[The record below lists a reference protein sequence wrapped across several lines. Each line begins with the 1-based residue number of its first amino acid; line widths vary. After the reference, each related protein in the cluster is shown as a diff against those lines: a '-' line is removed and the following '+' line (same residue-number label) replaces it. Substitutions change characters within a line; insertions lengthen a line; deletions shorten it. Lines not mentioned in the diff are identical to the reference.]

1 MFAFAFVLES
11 LSFKAGL
18 NDLRNWVV
26 SIHDTNFLL
35 IMFFSAM
42 LLAFTAARAL
52 R

>member
-1 MFAFAFVLES
+1 MFVFARILELLSLRDELEQVRHWFVS
-11 LSFKAGL
+11 L
-18 NDLRNWVV
+18 N
-26 SIHDTNFLL
+26 DTNFLL